1 MNRRHA
7 FLEVELC
14 CATAPLW
21 IYQTHSTSRALTL
34 QLCSKDFGSNMQY
47 HDDTDFI
54 LFIFFCI
61 LNHGCFLLWQ
71 SVAQFMSFSFYYNQC
86 TNFNLLSAKS
96 HIVWLHHLNISHFI
110 RLEQDKQVCFIL
122 VMNTNFF
129 FSFLNVSFSQFGN
142 HCTFS
147 FFICVFSEASVPLL
161 VDIFCHLSDK
171 V

>member
-34 QLCSKDFGSNMQY
+34 QLCSKDLGSNMHY
-47 HDDTDFI
+47 HDDNHDFKSW
-54 LFIFFCI
+54 
-61 LNHGCFLLWQ
+61 LLLI
-71 SVAQFMSFSFYYNQC
+71 VAVC
-86 TNFNLLSAKS
+86 G
-96 HIVWLHHLNISHFI
+96 IVHVLHHVHLI

-122 VMNTNFF
+122 VISTYLFF
-129 FSFLNVSFSQFGN
+129 IFLNVSFSQFGN

-147 FFICVFSEASVPLL
+147 FFICVLFSEASVPLL
-161 VDIFCHLSDK
+161 VDILCHLSDCK
-171 V
+171 HATHLDVTIVNMIINHNSKKK